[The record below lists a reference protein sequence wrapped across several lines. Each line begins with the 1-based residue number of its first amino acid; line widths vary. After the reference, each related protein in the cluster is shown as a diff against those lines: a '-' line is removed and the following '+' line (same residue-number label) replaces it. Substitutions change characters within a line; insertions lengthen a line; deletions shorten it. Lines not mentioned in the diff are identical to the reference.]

1 MDAFKHAGPRRTKQL
16 NNASQLHSTFY
27 DHERM
32 LLMQAIKDDIYNIQS
47 SMEVSHVCT
56 TSHNTRPTLLFR
68 LWYVCTALV
77 TQAMLN
83 ISVRAA
89 QALLQPSK
97 MQGSCLCQTKPV

>member
-1 MDAFKHAGPRRTKQL
+1 MLALVEQSSSTKL
-16 NNASQLHSTFY
+16 NSTFY

-32 LLMQAIKDDIYNIQS
+32 LLMHAIDDDIYNIQS

-68 LWYVCTALV
+68 LWYVCIALV

-83 ISVRAA
+83 ILVPAT
-89 QALLQPSK
+89 QALL
-97 MQGSCLCQTKPV
+97 

>member
-1 MDAFKHAGPRRTKQL
+1 MDAFKHAGARQTQQL

-27 DHERM
+27 DHEGM
-32 LLMQAIKDDIYNIQS
+32 LLMHAIDDDIHNIQS

-77 TQAMLN
+77 TQ
-83 ISVRAA
+83 S
-89 QALLQPSK
+89 
-97 MQGSCLCQTKPV
+97 LCD